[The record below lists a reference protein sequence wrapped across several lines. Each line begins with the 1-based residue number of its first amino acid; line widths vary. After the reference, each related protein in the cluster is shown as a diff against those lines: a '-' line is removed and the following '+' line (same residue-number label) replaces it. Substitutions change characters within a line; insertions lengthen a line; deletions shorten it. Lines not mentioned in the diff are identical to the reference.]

1 MGMLTKYIRMYA
13 EKRLCQNGK
22 KKDRLC
28 TVLRGLRYSLNVI
41 EDCKYLL
48 QTKQNQALS
57 QWGSQS
63 RGDFSH
69 WPSNRSY
76 LKQEVFFIGNFWLTF
91 CQSNQNF
98 YHSFGCSEDTCYT
111 VYAEKSKQNVALFS
125 RKEGSKALS
134 PVALVL
140 FHSSKSPA

>member
-1 MGMLTKYIRMYA
+1 MGMLTKYMRMYA

-57 QWGSQS
+57 EGLSKQ
-63 RGDFSH
+63 RGFLTLTKQQQLFEARGVLFRQLLTDFLPIKSEFL
-69 WPSNRSY
+69 S
-76 LKQEVFFIGNFWLTF
+76 FFWLLRRHLL
-91 CQSNQNF
+91 
-98 YHSFGCSEDTCYT
+98 HSLC
-111 VYAEKSKQNVALFS
+111 
-125 RKEGSKALS
+125 
-134 PVALVL
+134 
-140 FHSSKSPA
+140 